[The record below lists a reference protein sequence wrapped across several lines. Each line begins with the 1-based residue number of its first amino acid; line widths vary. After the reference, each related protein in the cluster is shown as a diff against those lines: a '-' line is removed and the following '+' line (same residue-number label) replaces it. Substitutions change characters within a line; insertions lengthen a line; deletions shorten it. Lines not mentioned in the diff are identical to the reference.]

1 MNNISL
7 RSNIEGL
14 SLYNAA
20 DERQLPSRKKFTPAG
35 GQVVSHLRQL
45 YSKGEESSLLESFIK
60 PRVSSESL
68 LSPVDFERQYG
79 EVRGLFQKLA
89 QQSPEDRELFSKAE
103 KILRDNQD
111 DMRYLN
117 QYRNALIEA

>member
-1 MNNISL
+1 MTNISL

-20 DERQLPSRKKFTPAG
+20 DERQLPSHKKFTPAG

-45 YSKGEESSLLESFIK
+45 YSKGEESSLLDSFIR

-111 DMRYLN
+111 DIRYLN